1 LNLKHKFDE
10 AWVRIAS
17 SVLSAGNFMISQCAS
32 CRYCALEAAR
42 TQARFGLA
50 GFGFI
55 IAPSSGKE
63 NNDEEAN
70 STCRRMFIRPGY
82 LSAWNCFE

>member
-1 LNLKHKFDE
+1 VIIDYNRGHP
-10 AWVRIAS
+10 APIALR
-17 SVLSAGNFMISQCAS
+17 VFRWATFHA
-32 CRYCALEAAR
+32 CALEAAR

-70 STCRRMFIRPGY
+70 STCRRLFILPGD
-82 LSAWNCFE
+82 LPAWNCFE

>member
-1 LNLKHKFDE
+1 VIIDYNREHS
-10 AWVRIAS
+10 APIALR
-17 SVLSAGNFMISQCAS
+17 VFQWATVHA
-32 CRYCALEAAR
+32 CALEAAR
-42 TQARFGLA
+42 TRARFGLA

-70 STCRRMFIRPGY
+70 RSCRRMFIRPDY
-82 LSAWNCFE
+82 LFAWNCFE